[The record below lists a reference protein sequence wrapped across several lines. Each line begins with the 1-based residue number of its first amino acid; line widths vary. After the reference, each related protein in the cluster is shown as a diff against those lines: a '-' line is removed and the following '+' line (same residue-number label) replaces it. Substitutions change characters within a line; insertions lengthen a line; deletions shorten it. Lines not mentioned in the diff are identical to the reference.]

1 MINGIIK
8 LFYSEVVKTKM
19 KSMPSMPAE
28 EYTLREECREL
39 KNITLKIDS
48 IFFKAIK
55 FIIGVAVLLM
65 AFNISTIL
73 GIGTILVEVAYI
85 VYKRNIEQQV
95 KERIHNIKNN
105 INTPSIDI
113 ISQRGKSG
121 INVLIILL
129 VIGILTSFNWS
140 IVLSFITVFMFT
152 MKDIY
157 SNIK

>member
-19 KSMPSMPAE
+19 KSMPSQG
-28 EYTLREECREL
+28 YTLREECKEL

-48 IFFKAIK
+48 LLFKGIK
-55 FIIGVAVLLM
+55 LIIGLAVLLI
-65 AFNISTIL
+65 AFNINL
-73 GIGTILVEVAYI
+73 MCGIGILLVEIAYV
-85 VYKRNIEQQV
+85 VYKRSVEKQV
-95 KERIHNIKNN
+95 KERIYDIKNN
-105 INTPSIDI
+105 IETTSIDI
-113 ISQRGKSG
+113 ISERGKSG

-129 VIGILTSFNWS
+129 VIGLLTSFNWA

-157 SNIK
+157 SKIK